1 MKLSVIIPA
10 KDEEAT
16 LPRVLEDLNR
26 TIPSLVGYTIEVI
39 CVDDH
44 SRDRTAAIAR
54 GYGARVVEN
63 TRKPGKGNA
72 LRAGF
77 EAATGE
83 LIMMMDA
90 DYSHRPTSYVAAQ
103 ALARTLLA
111 HGSNGLIYRSVRHPG
126 GQCLAC
132 FRSVLVANV
141 RAAE

>member
-26 TIPSLVGYTIEVI
+26 TIPSLVGYTVEVI

-77 EAATGE
+77 EAATGDW
-83 LIMMMDA
+83 IMMMDA
-90 DYSHRPTSYVAAQ
+90 DYSHRPEDMPQFLSGMREGVG
-103 ALARTLLA
+103 LVI
-111 HGSNGLIYRSVRHPG
+111 GSRVFG
-126 GQCLAC
+126 G
-132 FRSVLVANV
+132 SEEYTHV
-141 RAAE
+141 RAQIGRAHV